1 MNIDRPDRSKIST
14 SQLERAAFV
23 YVRQS
28 SLHQVRENVESQRR
42 QYGFADQAQALG
54 WSAGKVVIIDEDQG
68 QSGATPGARAGF
80 GRLVSAVARGEV
92 GVVMSLE
99 ISRLSRND
107 ADWHHLVY
115 LCRWTQTL
123 IADEDGIYDPSAGA
137 DRMLLGIR
145 GQVSE
150 MERDSMVHRMVE
162 ARWNKAKRGE
172 VFTAVPAGYDVDDDG
187 QVTITSD
194 ESVAD
199 AIRSVFLKFDEL
211 GTARQVFVWW
221 QQEER
226 LFPVRSGG
234 SLSRPVVWAAVSYR
248 AILSMLHHPF
258 YAGVYV
264 FGRTQTRREL
274 DPENPRRLLV
284 RRSLRR
290 HREQWPVLIRD
301 HHAGYLTFEKYL
313 QIQERIGDNEVMGA
327 RGDDG
332 RAGAAREGRA
342 LLQGLVRCGHCGR
355 RMMVGYGGVS
365 AQRTLQYRCRRNHE
379 YGVRECQLVGGKR
392 VEAAVRQTFLEVTA
406 EAGAEAAALADQQL
420 RDEISAR
427 EKSWQLQMEKAEYEV
442 RRAERQY
449 MAVDP
454 ENRTVA
460 RELERRWNQ
469 KLEEVE
475 ALRSRAAGAL
485 SDRRPLTESEL
496 ARAKELGRNLD
507 EVWTAETTTARDR
520 KRLLRCLIDEVQLR
534 SEEKRYLV
542 RIVWKG
548 GATTDREV
556 ERFTRGRH
564 EHATPLETVE
574 LVRKLAQEFDDAQI
588 ARILNRQGRRSGLDL
603 AFTKESVKSLRG
615 KNQIPVAPKR
625 RARDEHEGPFTL
637 DESARELG
645 VSVATVQRWL
655 RDGLL
660 AGEQSVPGAP
670 WSIVLTEGVR
680 RRLTAG
686 DAPAGWVGLDEA
698 ARRLGLTKSH
708 VAYLVKQGKLN
719 AVRATVGKRE
729 CWRIDVSSAT
739 CGRQAD
745 LLDQKTDDTR
755 KES

>member
-1 MNIDRPDRSKIST
+1 MSIDRPDRSKIST
-14 SQLERAAFV
+14 SQQERAAFV
-23 YVRQS
+23 YIRQS
-28 SLHQVRENVESQRR
+28 SLMQVRENLESQRR
-42 QYGFADQAQALG
+42 QYAFAEEARALG
-54 WSAGKVVIIDEDQG
+54 WSDARVVIVDEDQG
-68 QSGATPGARAGF
+68 QSGATPGARTGF

-92 GVVMSLE
+92 GIVMSLE

-107 ADWHHLVY
+107 ADWHHLVH

-123 IADEDGIYDPSAGA
+123 IADEDGVYDPSSGT
-137 DRMLLGIR
+137 DRLLLGIR

-150 MERDSMVHRMVE
+150 MERDNSVHRMVE
-162 ARWNKAKRGE
+162 ARWNKARRGE
-172 VFTAVPAGYDVDDDG
+172 VFTAVPAGYDVDDG
-187 QVTITSD
+187 GKVTITSD

-199 AIRSVFLKFDEL
+199 AIRCVFLKFDEL

-221 QQEER
+221 QEEGR

-234 SLSRPVVWAAVSYR
+234 SLGRPVVWATVSYR
-248 AILSMLHHPF
+248 AILSTLHHPF

-264 FGRTQTRREL
+264 FGRTQTLREL

-284 RRSLRR
+284 RRGRRR
-290 HREQWPVLIRD
+290 HREEWPVLIRD
-301 HHAGYLTFEKYL
+301 HHAEYIAFEKYL

-327 RGDDG
+327 GGNEG
-332 RAGAAREGRA
+332 RPGAAREGRA

-355 RMMVGYGGVS
+355 RMTVGYGGNT
-365 AQRTLQYRCRRNHE
+365 AQRTLQYRCRRPHE
-379 YGVRECQLVGGKR
+379 YGLRECQLVGGKR
-392 VEAAVRQTFLEVTA
+392 VESAVTQTFLEVTA
-406 EAGAEAAALADQQL
+406 EAGTEAATLAHQQL
-420 RDEISAR
+420 RDEIAAS
-427 EKSWQLQMEKAEYEV
+427 EKSWQLQMEKAEYEA

-449 MAVDP
+449 TAVEP

-469 KLEEVE
+469 KLEELE

-485 SDRRPLTESEL
+485 VHRRPLTEEEL
-496 ARAKELGRNLD
+496 ARAQDLGRNLD
-507 EVWTAETTTARDR
+507 EVWAAETTTARDR
-520 KRLLRCLIDEVQLR
+520 KRLLRCLIEEVQLR

-548 GATTDREV
+548 GATIDLEV
-556 ERFTRGRH
+556 ERFTPGGRA
-564 EHATPLETVE
+564 HATPLETVE
-574 LVRKLAQEFDDAQI
+574 LVRKLAQEFDDTQI

-625 RARDEHEGPFTL
+625 RARDEREGPFTL

-655 RDGLL
+655 RDGVL
-660 AGEQSVPGAP
+660 AGEQSVSGAP
-670 WSIVLTEGVR
+670 WSIVLTEEVR

-708 VAYLVKQGKLN
+708 VAYLVKQGKLS
-719 AVRATVGKRE
+719 AVRTTVGKRQ

-739 CGRQAD
+739 CGRQSD
-745 LLDQKTDDTR
+745 LLDQMINDRR